1 MTFVAERLKVVL
13 VPHEERVPLVR
24 PDVVDV
30 GRQLD
35 NPALLTLNTERMRSK
50 DPSSKALPSVAITTS
65 GRRPCSLSPAPISI
79 SRELRLTS
87 LACGLVSFAILGAK
101 RDRLAAAWILA
112 DSKKGHKES
121 EHIKKR
127 LIEPAE
133 QAFRQSRQVR
143 KRPAVAELVPAA
155 SVRRPLSLRRK
166 WHCQP

>member
-50 DPSSKALPSVAITTS
+50 DPSSKTLPLVAITTS
-65 GRRPCSLSPAPISI
+65 GRRSLSLGSAPLPI
-79 SRELRLTS
+79 SRELRVTS
-87 LACGLVSFAILGAK
+87 LACGLVSFAILGTK

-112 DSKKGHKES
+112 ES
-121 EHIKKR
+121 QDRHPSPE
-127 LIEPAE
+127 
-133 QAFRQSRQVR
+133 
-143 KRPAVAELVPAA
+143 
-155 SVRRPLSLRRK
+155 
-166 WHCQP
+166 

>member
-1 MTFVAERLKVVL
+1 MAQSLQVVL

-30 GRQLD
+30 GSQSD
-35 NPALLTLNTERMRSK
+35 DSVLLTLNAERMRGENS
-50 DPSSKALPSVAITTS
+50 SSKTLPLVAITTS